1 MFYLDV
7 FISLDTWYEILTG
20 MPQVLEEAP
29 ADKNWKHAIDIEYVA
44 LVKMKLGPCSTS
56 KRQ

>member
-20 MPQVLEEAP
+20 MPQVLEKAL
-29 ADKNWKHAIDIEYVA
+29 ADKNWQHAIDIEYDA
-44 LVKMKLGPCSTS
+44 LAKIKLGPCSTS
-56 KRQ
+56 KKQ